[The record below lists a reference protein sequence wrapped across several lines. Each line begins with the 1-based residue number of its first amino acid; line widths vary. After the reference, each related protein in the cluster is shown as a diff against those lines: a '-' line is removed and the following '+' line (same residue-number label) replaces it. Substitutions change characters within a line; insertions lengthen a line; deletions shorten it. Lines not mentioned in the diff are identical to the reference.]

1 MLHPIPVEIRLSPAF
16 RILFSFVFVM
26 KPSGNPHDY
35 RNELQILIQGTKV
48 CSCFPSLF
56 KSSTKQEI
64 ISQALSVIKHIR

>member
-56 KSSTKQEI
+56 K
-64 ISQALSVIKHIR
+64 